1 MIKSHS
7 FDIKV
12 ADVALCGRAALGAM
26 EASTKSSEEKKED
39 NHKMKVQT
47 SSTRSFTF
55 LGSLVVAAVLC
66 PAFQTPAAAQY
77 VVTNLDSNGTNA
89 IHKNDADL
97 INAWGVAYFP
107 GAPFWVSDEGT
118 GKSTLYDG
126 SGNKQALVVTIP
138 PASGSGHGLPAGK
151 CSLRHLPGSATPL
164 RSVRPGKER
173 QNRSRMP

>member
-1 MIKSHS
+1 M
-7 FDIKV
+7 
-12 ADVALCGRAALGAM
+12 DVRPSL
-26 EASTKSSEEKKED
+26 
-39 NHKMKVQT
+39 N
-47 SSTRSFTF
+47 RSFA
-55 LGSLVVAAVLC
+55 LLASLVSAAVLC
-66 PAFQTPAAAQY
+66 PAFQAPAAAQY
-77 VVTNLDSNGTNA
+77 LVTNLDSNLTNA
-89 IHKNDADL
+89 VHMNDKDL

-126 SGNKQALVVTIP
+126 SGNKQALVVKIP
-138 PASGSGHGLPAGK
+138 PASGSGHGLPTGK